1 MKKILTL
8 VLIAFLGGSVM
19 AQEAPSVAKI
29 QNAEKFAA
37 SKVNGIYVFQM
48 PSSVTSEQI
57 KKSAS
62 YYTQYFTVD
71 FDAKSH
77 DAKINMLK
85 NDDVS
90 KHVIVRFL
98 VANGIKEINMTGK
111 NYEVDAF
118 FQDYIR

>member
-8 VLIAFLGGSVM
+8 VLITFLGGTLS

-29 QNAEKFAA
+29 QNAEKFTA
-37 SKVNGIYVFQM
+37 SKDKGLYVFQM
-48 PSSVTSEQI
+48 PSSVTADQV
-57 KKSAS
+57 KKAAS
-62 YYTQYFTVD
+62 YYTQYFTVE
-71 FDAKSH
+71 FDAKAH
-77 DAKINMLK
+77 DAKITMLK

-98 VANGIKEINMTGK
+98 VTNGIKEINMTGK
-111 NYEVDAF
+111 NYDVETF

>member
-8 VLIAFLGGSVM
+8 VLIAFIGGSVI
-19 AQEAPSVAKI
+19 AQEAPSTAKI
-29 QNAEKFAA
+29 QSAEKFTA

-48 PSSVTSEQI
+48 PSSVTAEQI

-62 YYTQYFTVD
+62 YYSQYFKVD

-77 DAKINMLK
+77 DAKITMVK

-111 NYEVDAF
+111 NYDVESF
-118 FQDYIR
+118 FRDYIK